1 MTAPR
6 TLLLIRHGETV
17 WNAERRF
24 ATHSDLPLSEVG
36 LQQAGAAAAAL
47 AAIGIDRVYS
57 SPLQRARVTAEMIAA
72 HQPGRPAVVADDR
85 LAEIDAGP
93 FEGMTEDQLR
103 SGPMADDYARWH
115 TNVDPEFP
123 EGAETFDA
131 ALARAS
137 AFLDEHAGETGT
149 TLVVSHGSLTRLIV
163 SSYFLGGPPPL
174 HRRLWLDNCR
184 MAVVEWRG
192 GLPKITGFNV
202 ASPKVTNGPAPRCPG
217 CWSGRGGLA

>member
-24 ATHSDLPLSEVG
+24 ATHTDLPLSEVG
-36 LQQAGAAAAAL
+36 LEQAGVAAAAL
-47 AAIGIDRVYS
+47 AATRIDRIYS
-57 SPLQRARVTAEMIAA
+57 SPLQRARVTAETIAA
-72 HQPGRPAVVADDR
+72 LQPGRPAVVADDR
-85 LAEIDAGP
+85 LTEIDAGP
-93 FEGMTEDQLR
+93 FEGMTEEQLR
-103 SGPMADDYARWH
+103 SGPVADDYARWH

-131 ALARAS
+131 ALARAA

-149 TLVVSHGSLTRLIV
+149 TLVVSHGSLTRLMV

-174 HRRLWLDNCR
+174 HRHLWLDNCR

-202 ASPKVTNGPAPRCPG
+202 ATP
-217 CWSGRGGLA
+217 

>member
-24 ATHSDLPLSEVG
+24 TTHSDVPLSEVG
-36 LQQAGAAAAAL
+36 LAQAAAAASAL
-47 AAIGIDRVYS
+47 AATAIDRIYS

-72 HQPGRPAVVADDR
+72 RQPSRPAVVADDR
-85 LAEIDAGP
+85 LTEIDAGP
-93 FEGMTEDQLR
+93 FDGMTEDELR
-103 SGPMADDYARWH
+103 SGSMADDYARWH
-115 TNVDPEFP
+115 TDDDPEFC

-131 ALARAS
+131 ALARAT

-184 MAVVEWRG
+184 MAVVEWRD

-202 ASPKVTNGPAPRCPG
+202 AAP
-217 CWSGRGGLA
+217 

>member
-1 MTAPR
+1 MTAPHR

-24 ATHSDLPLSEVG
+24 TTHSDVPLSEVG
-36 LQQAGAAAAAL
+36 LGQAGAAAAAL
-47 AAIGIDRVYS
+47 AATEIDRIYS
-57 SPLQRARVTAEMIAA
+57 SPLRRARVTAEMIAA
-72 HQPGRPAVVADDR
+72 RQPGRPAVVVDGR
-85 LAEIDAGP
+85 LIEVDAGP
-93 FEGMTEDQLR
+93 FEGMTADQLR
-103 SGPMADDYARWH
+103 SGPLADDYARWH
-115 TNVDPEFP
+115 TNADPAFP

-131 ALARAS
+131 ALARAA
-137 AFLDEHAGETGT
+137 AFLDEHAGEPGT

-174 HRRLWLDNCR
+174 HRHLWLANCR

-202 ASPKVTNGPAPRCPG
+202 TSP
-217 CWSGRGGLA
+217 SG

>member
-24 ATHSDLPLSEVG
+24 TTHSDVPLSEVG
-36 LQQAGAAAAAL
+36 LEQADAAAAAL
-47 AAIGIDRVYS
+47 AATAIDRIYS
-57 SPLQRARVTAEMIAA
+57 SPLQRARVTAETIATR
-72 HQPGRPAVVADDR
+72 QPNRPAVVADDR
-85 LAEIDAGP
+85 LTEIDAGP
-93 FEGMTEDQLR
+93 FDGMTEDELR
-103 SGPMADDYARWH
+103 SGSMADDYARWH
-115 TNVDPEFP
+115 TDADPEFH
-123 EGAETFDA
+123 EGAESFDA
-131 ALARAS
+131 ALARAA

-184 MAVVEWRG
+184 MVVVEWRG

-202 ASPKVTNGPAPRCPG
+202 KQPQSDQ
-217 CWSGRGGLA
+217 

>member
-1 MTAPR
+1 VTAPR

-24 ATHSDLPLSEVG
+24 TTHSDVPLSEVG
-36 LQQAGAAAAAL
+36 LEQVAAAADVL
-47 AAIGIDRVYS
+47 AATAIDRIYS
-57 SPLQRARVTAEMIAA
+57 SPLRRARVTAETIATRQA
-72 HQPGRPAVVADDR
+72 GAPEVTVDDR
-85 LAEIDAGP
+85 LTEIDAGP
-93 FEGMTEDQLR
+93 FDGMTEDELR
-103 SGPMADDYARWH
+103 SGSMADDYARWH
-115 TNVDPEFP
+115 TDSEPEFH
-123 EGAETFDA
+123 EAAETFDA
-131 ALARAS
+131 ALARAA
-137 AFLDEHAGETGT
+137 AFLDERAGETGT

-202 ASPKVTNGPAPRCPG
+202 TSP
-217 CWSGRGGLA
+217 

>member
-24 ATHSDLPLSEVG
+24 TTHSDLPLSEVG
-36 LQQAGAAAAAL
+36 VEQAGAAAAAL
-47 AAIGIDRVYS
+47 AATGIDRVYS
-57 SPLQRARVTAEMIAA
+57 SPLQRARVTAEVIAA

-137 AFLDEHAGETGT
+137 AFLEEHAGETGYA
-149 TLVVSHGSLTRLIV
+149 GGQPRLADTADRV
-163 SSYFLGGPPPL
+163 QL
-174 HRRLWLDNCR
+174 
-184 MAVVEWRG
+184 
-192 GLPKITGFNV
+192 LPGRT
-202 ASPKVTNGPAPRCPG
+202 ASAAPAPVAGQLPD
-217 CWSGRGGLA
+217 GRGRVARRPTQDHRLQRGDALK

>member
-1 MTAPR
+1 VTAPR

-17 WNAERRF
+17 WNAQRRY
-24 ATHSDLPLSEVG
+24 TTRSDVPLSEVG
-36 LQQAGAAAAAL
+36 LEQARAAAAAL
-47 AAIGIDRVYS
+47 SATEIDRIYS
-57 SPLQRARVTAEMIAA
+57 SPLQRARATAETIAA
-72 HQPGRPAVVADDR
+72 RQPGRPAVVADDR
-85 LAEIDAGP
+85 LVEIDAGP
-93 FEGMTEDQLR
+93 FEGMTEDDLQ

-115 TNVDPEFP
+115 TNAGPEFP
-123 EGAETFDA
+123 AAAETFDA

-174 HRRLWLDNCR
+174 HRHLWLDNCR

-202 ASPKVTNGPAPRCPG
+202 AAP
-217 CWSGRGGLA
+217 